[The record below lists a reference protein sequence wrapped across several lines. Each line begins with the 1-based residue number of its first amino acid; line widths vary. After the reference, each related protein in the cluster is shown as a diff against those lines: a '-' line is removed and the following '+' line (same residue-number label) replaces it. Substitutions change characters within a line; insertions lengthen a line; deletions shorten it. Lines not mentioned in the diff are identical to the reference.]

1 MNCSGNIKRLIC
13 ALFAAV
19 LAQAAPMPQALA
31 GSISYSYDAL
41 GRLISVSGP
50 GYTVS
55 YSYDAAGNRLQQVST
70 LTIPVPGPLTVPV
83 PENATNYAITPS
95 LTGPA
100 ATSVSVS
107 SSPSHGAVSTSGLAM
122 SYTPTGGYWGSD
134 SFQYTASNSVGTSA
148 PATVTITVVQA
159 TIAGATSATVAY
171 GSTGNPITLNVSGGA
186 ATSVAV
192 SSQAAHGTATA
203 SGTSITYTPTSGY
216 SGSDSFQYTATN
228 FAGSSA
234 PATVSISVVQTP
246 IAGASSATVA
256 YGSTGN
262 PITLNLSG
270 GAPTS
275 MAVSTQAAHGTAT
288 ASGTSITYTP
298 TSGYTG
304 SDSFQY
310 TATNVIGTS
319 APATVSITV
328 VQAPIAGA
336 ASATVAF
343 GSAGNPI
350 TLNLSGG
357 APTSVAV
364 SSQAAHGTATASGTS
379 ITYTPTSGY
388 SGSDSFQYKAT
399 NVIGTSAAAT
409 VSITVNPQAPIA
421 SPAAAT
427 VAYGSSGNPIT
438 LSLSGGAPTSVTVSS
453 QAAHGTATASGTSI
467 TYTPNSG
474 YWGSDSFQYKA
485 ANAGGTSIAATVSIT
500 INPQIPITGAA
511 SATVA
516 YGSTGNAITLNLS
529 GGAATSVAVSSQA
542 AHGTATASGT
552 SITYTPASGY
562 WGSDSFQYTA
572 SNVGG
577 TSSAGTVGITVN
589 TPPAPSMTGSC
600 PTTTAGGTISINL
613 ASVTTSAVTSW
624 SIVSGSIVS
633 NGGNGTGTAWISGS
647 TLYITAPNYYVIYG
661 DPYYEMQEAPVESV
675 SVYASGPGGNSAA
688 VSFCAQVTYL

>member
-246 IAGASSATVA
+246 IAGAS
-256 YGSTGN
+256 
-262 PITLNLSG
+262 
-270 GAPTS
+270 
-275 MAVSTQAAHGTAT
+275 
-288 ASGTSITYTP
+288 
-298 TSGYTG
+298 
-304 SDSFQY
+304 
-310 TATNVIGTS
+310 
-319 APATVSITV
+319 
-328 VQAPIAGA
+328 
-336 ASATVAF
+336 SATVAF

>member
-148 PATVTITVVQA
+148 QATVT
-159 TIAGATSATVAY
+159 
-171 GSTGNPITLNVSGGA
+171 
-186 ATSVAV
+186 
-192 SSQAAHGTATA
+192 
-203 SGTSITYTPTSGY
+203 
-216 SGSDSFQYTATN
+216 
-228 FAGSSA
+228 
-234 PATVSISVVQTP
+234 
-246 IAGASSATVA
+246 
-256 YGSTGN
+256 
-262 PITLNLSG
+262 
-270 GAPTS
+270 
-275 MAVSTQAAHGTAT
+275 
-288 ASGTSITYTP
+288 
-298 TSGYTG
+298 
-304 SDSFQY
+304 
-310 TATNVIGTS
+310 
-319 APATVSITV
+319 ITV